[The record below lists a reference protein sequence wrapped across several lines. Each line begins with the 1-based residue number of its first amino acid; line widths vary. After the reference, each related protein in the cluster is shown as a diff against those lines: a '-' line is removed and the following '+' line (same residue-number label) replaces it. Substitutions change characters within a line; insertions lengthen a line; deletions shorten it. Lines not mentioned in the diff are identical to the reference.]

1 MDHSLPGSSVHE
13 ILQVR
18 ILEWVAISS
27 SRGSSQPEDQTPVS
41 YVSYIGWQILYYHLG
56 SQRVQK
62 KKILCYLESSL
73 YRIKYWRSSLKG
85 EFPSVGVDGRLE
97 FVCFQIQ
104 CVFPAPLPVNLTIT
118 SPRTTKPLS
127 HERYIFFLWYFLYLL
142 FFPQYNFKF
151 SSIYFI
157 PWPLK

>member
-13 ILQVR
+13 ILQAR

-62 KKILCYLESSL
+62 KKNFVLLGKLSVQNKVLEEFTEG
-73 YRIKYWRSSLKG
+73 RIPISWSR
-85 EFPSVGVDGRLE
+85 
-97 FVCFQIQ
+97 
-104 CVFPAPLPVNLTIT
+104 
-118 SPRTTKPLS
+118 
-127 HERYIFFLWYFLYLL
+127 W
-142 FFPQYNFKF
+142 
-151 SSIYFI
+151 
-157 PWPLK
+157 

>member
-1 MDHSLPGSSVHE
+1 MDHSLPGYFVHE
-13 ILQVR
+13 ILQAR
-18 ILEWVAISS
+18 ILECVAISS

-56 SQRVQK
+56 SQRVPK
-62 KKILCYLESSL
+62 KKNNKTMCYLESSL
-73 YRIKYWRSSLKG
+73 YRRKYWRSSLKG

-127 HERYIFFLWYFLYLL
+127 HERYIFFLMIFLI
-142 FFPQYNFKF
+142 FVIF
-151 SSIYFI
+151 SSI
-157 PWPLK
+157 